1 MEIKDYQQQA
11 MTTCMPTSDNFS
23 YMSLGL
29 VGEMGEFTSK
39 VAKAIRKGKITIK
52 DDGIVSISTDE
63 ENAELLAGLQAELG
77 DIMWFVSGLASVFGW
92 SLEDV
97 CKGNLDKL
105 ASRQRRNVIDGD
117 GDNR

>member
-63 ENAELLAGLQAELG
+63 ENAELLAGL
-77 DIMWFVSGLASVFGW
+77 ASVFGW